1 MFDPR
6 SPTASP
12 HHREV
17 YGRYQKIYTAVEFA
31 AAVAFVIGSV
41 LFLYPTQQ
49 IPATWFFLVG
59 SVLFAARPTV
69 RVLRENHLA
78 RIPLPGDAQ
87 PESAKDGGDP
97 A

>member
-6 SPTASP
+6 LATASDR
-12 HHREV
+12 HARV

-31 AAVAFVIGSV
+31 AAVAFVIGSAFFFSDA
-41 LFLYPTQQ
+41 LT
-49 IPATWFFLVG
+49 PAADWLFLVG

-78 RIPLPGDAQ
+78 RIPMPGDDKRHAH
-87 PESAKDGGDP
+87 A